1 MEHGHFKK
9 IKDSA
14 KCGNS
19 LLIAP
24 QRQEQWS
31 SRSIRDNHARF
42 DHSGLPEN
50 AASGLICDGGSLNL
64 RSLLLRHTALCFNSE
79 KPN

>member
-1 MEHGHFKK
+1 MGISK

-24 QRQEQWS
+24 QRQEQWW
-31 SRSIRDNHARF
+31 SRSIRDHHARLN
-42 DHSGLPEN
+42 HSGLPEN
-50 AASGLICDGGSLNL
+50 AASGLIRDGGSLNL
-64 RSLLLRHTALCFNSE
+64 RAFLLRYTTLCFNSE